1 MVYEV
6 EITPEGLRRL
16 NQVSEKVRAAVLET
30 ILGTIA
36 ENPRRA
42 GKPLRGEL
50 EGLYSAL
57 RGEFRIIYEI
67 DEETKVVLVHRAQH
81 RRPLAYKRSGSPS
94 DGECRVGPSGLSA
107 LHSAAEGVCHG
118 GRPACRIAL
127 GSRRRRRERS
137 YGPGGCR
144 LQGPGWAGG

>member
-16 NQVSEKVRAAVLET
+16 NQLSEKVRAAVLET
-30 ILGTIA
+30 IFGTIA
-36 ENPRRA
+36 ESPRRA

-81 RRPLAYKRSGSPS
+81 RR
-94 DGECRVGPSGLSA
+94 
-107 LHSAAEGVCHG
+107 GVY
-118 GRPACRIAL
+118 
-127 GSRRRRRERS
+127 RRR
-137 YGPGGCR
+137 
-144 LQGPGWAGG
+144 